1 VISHVNIQGVTKRY
15 HQTVAVDDIKIDIRE
30 GEFLTLLG
38 PSGSGKTTLLM
49 IIAGF
54 IEPDIGR
61 IVIAGRDVSRVQPH
75 RRNIGVVFQN
85 YALFPHMTVL
95 DNIAYPLKMRRMTRK
110 EVRRKVEDIIDVVKL
125 RGMQDRKPHQL
136 SGGQQ
141 QRVALARAL
150 VFNPPVLLMDEPLSA
165 LDKKL
170 REHMQLEL
178 KQIQKQLGITVLY
191 VTHDQEEALI
201 LSDRISIMN
210 LGRLEQIGTADKIY
224 DFPANRFVAEFM
236 GETNLFRTRI
246 IGSEKVAV
254 LTQGI
259 DGRTVAVKTKKP
271 FRIGQEGY
279 LAVRPEKVAFI
290 DDGWC
295 PACMYR
301 GIIEEIIYLGD
312 CVKYYVRLTHAN
324 ALKENN
330 SVVVKVQNRK
340 EIFRYNRGDGVRIG
354 WNEDDVILV

>member
-1 VISHVNIQGVTKRY
+1 MNINKRYRGRGEVISNVNIQGVTKRY
-15 HQTVAVDDIKIDIRE
+15 HQAVAVDDVNIDIRE

-61 IVIAGRDVSRVQPH
+61 IIIGGRDVSRVQPH

-85 YALFPHMTVL
+85 YALFPHMTAIE
-95 DNIAYPLKMRRMTRK
+95 NIEYPLKMRRMTQK

-191 VTHDQEEALI
+191 VTHDQNRRRTGA
-201 LSDRISIMN
+201 
-210 LGRLEQIGTADKIY
+210 GR
-224 DFPANRFVAEFM
+224 F
-236 GETNLFRTRI
+236 
-246 IGSEKVAV
+246 
-254 LTQGI
+254 
-259 DGRTVAVKTKKP
+259 
-271 FRIGQEGY
+271 
-279 LAVRPEKVAFI
+279 
-290 DDGWC
+290 
-295 PACMYR
+295 
-301 GIIEEIIYLGD
+301 
-312 CVKYYVRLTHAN
+312 
-324 ALKENN
+324 
-330 SVVVKVQNRK
+330 
-340 EIFRYNRGDGVRIG
+340 
-354 WNEDDVILV
+354 